1 MLATATKNRT
11 KFCSKEKSGGIGKSR
26 SGFTLIEVMLAVSIL
41 AMVIA
46 VISTTF
52 RIGINAWEKG
62 ENKIKSLQTKRALN
76 ALIYREIKSVYP
88 YTITPSELDTH
99 IKYNAF
105 FGESDSLKF
114 VSHASTTGRSTGLS
128 LIEMWTEEDKG
139 LFIGEREAIVSNLS
153 DLNDIDLRDEDTA
166 VSVCREIKEISFRYF
181 ERKNKDEEGEWQE
194 NWDPEDKKKRL
205 PLFVEV
211 LLVYIDDNDEESEE
225 LLVVPVIAAS

>member
-1 MLATATKNRT
+1 MLAAAAKNRT
-11 KFCSKEKSGGIGKSR
+11 KSCSKENTGMMGKSG
-26 SGFTLIEVMLAVSIL
+26 SGFTLIEIMLAVSIL

-46 VISTTF
+46 VISTSF

-62 ENKIKSLQTKRALN
+62 ESKIESLQTKRAVN
-76 ALIYREIKSVYP
+76 ALIYREINSAYP
-88 YTITPSELDTH
+88 YTITPGELDTH

-128 LIEMWTEEDKG
+128 LIEMWTEDEEG
-139 LFIGEREAIVSNLS
+139 LFIGEREAIVSNRS

-166 VSVCREIKEISFRYF
+166 VSVCSEIKEISFRYF

-211 LLVYIDDNDEESEE
+211 LLVYIDKNDEESEE
-225 LLVVPVIAAS
+225 VLVIPVMASS

>member
-1 MLATATKNRT
+1 MLAADTKNRT
-11 KFCSKEKSGGIGKSR
+11 TPCPEKNTRATDKNE
-26 SGFTLIEVMLAVSIL
+26 SGFTLIEIMLSVSIL

-46 VISTTF
+46 VIFTTF

-62 ENKIKSLQTKRALN
+62 ESKIESLQTKRAVN
-76 ALIYREIKSVYP
+76 ALIYREINSVYP
-88 YTITPSELDTH
+88 YTITPGELDTH

-128 LIEMWTEEDKG
+128 LIEMWTENEKG
-139 LFIGEREAIVSNLS
+139 LFIGEREAIVSNRS

-166 VSVCREIKEISFRYF
+166 VSVCSEIKEISFRYF

-211 LLVYIDDNDEESEE
+211 LLVYIDKNDEESEE
-225 LLVVPVIAAS
+225 MLVIPVMASS

>member
-1 MLATATKNRT
+1 MLVTVAENRT
-11 KFCSKEKSGGIGKSR
+11 ESCPKEKSVMISKSG
-26 SGFTLIEVMLAVSIL
+26 SGFTLIEIVLAVSIL

-46 VISTTF
+46 VISTSF

-62 ENKIKSLQTKRALN
+62 ESKIESLQTKRAVN

-88 YTITPSELDTH
+88 YTITPGELDTH
-99 IKYNAF
+99 LKYNAF

-166 VSVCREIKEISFRYF
+166 VSVCREIKKISFRYF

-194 NWDPEDKKKRL
+194 NWDPKDKKERL
-205 PLFVEV
+205 PLFVEI

-225 LLVVPVIAAS
+225 LLVVPIIAAS

>member
-1 MLATATKNRT
+1 MLAAIENNKNKPCAKKNTAKP
-11 KFCSKEKSGGIGKSR
+11 SKSS
-26 SGFTLIEVMLAVSIL
+26 SGFTIIEIMLAVSIL

-46 VISTTF
+46 TVFTSF

-62 ENKIKSLQTKRALN
+62 ESKIEAFQTKRAVN
-76 ALIYREIKSVYP
+76 TLIYREIKSAYP
-88 YTITPSELDTH
+88 YTITPGELDTH

-128 LIEMWTEEDKG
+128 LIEMWTEDEKG
-139 LFIGEREAIVSNLS
+139 LFIGEREALVSNRS

-166 VSVCREIKEISFRYF
+166 VSVCSEIKEISFRYF

-211 LLVYIDDNDEESEE
+211 LLVYIDKNDEESEE
-225 LLVVPVIAAS
+225 VLVIPVMAAS